1 MNPSS
6 IGGLQML
13 SNAAVEVNN
22 DKDTPKNKTKKDS
35 INSTKKKKKSSYD
48 AWEVFKFQVR
58 EEHRINKVFD
68 NIEDFLQHWLI
79 ENGCKENGK
88 LKQLY
93 VNKRPHKKTRAS
105 ITKGLENFQKEV
117 SDRYRQLSFAQKALY
132 RAVGKEYFIK
142 NCG

>member
-1 MNPSS
+1 
-6 IGGLQML
+6 ML

-22 DKDTPKNKTKKDS
+22 DKDTTTKKKTKKDTT
-35 INSTKKKKKSSYD
+35 STSNKKKKSSYD

-68 NIEDFLQHWLI
+68 NIEDFLQHWLN

-93 VNKRPHKKTRAS
+93 VNKRPVSYTHLTLP
-105 ITKGLENFQKEV
+105 TKRIV
-117 SDRYRQLSFAQKALY
+117 
-132 RAVGKEYFIK
+132 
-142 NCG
+142 